1 MDGRMLSCAAQVVE
15 EGLSLRTKLLRASID
30 PVPRVRNK
38 VKKYVNTESKTYKIF
53 MLFNESHLNH
63 RN

>member
-1 MDGRMLSCAAQVVE
+1 MDGTMLSCAEQVVE
-15 EGLSLRTKLLRASID
+15 EGLNLRTTFIRTSSD

-53 MLFNESHLNH
+53 MLF
-63 RN
+63 